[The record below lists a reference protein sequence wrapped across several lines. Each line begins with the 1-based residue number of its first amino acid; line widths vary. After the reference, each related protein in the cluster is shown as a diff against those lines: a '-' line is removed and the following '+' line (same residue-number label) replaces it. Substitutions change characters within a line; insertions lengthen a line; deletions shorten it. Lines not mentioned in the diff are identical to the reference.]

1 MERKM
6 KPLTTRKLDDEIIL
20 NFSQTTA
27 IRLAMQRMIDSLNRA
42 EAARGEYQQIL
53 DTIAIE
59 AGAKKEELTSWQLNS
74 EGTKFIKQKTSEEK
88 KKEKSD
94 DK

>member
-1 MERKM
+1 M